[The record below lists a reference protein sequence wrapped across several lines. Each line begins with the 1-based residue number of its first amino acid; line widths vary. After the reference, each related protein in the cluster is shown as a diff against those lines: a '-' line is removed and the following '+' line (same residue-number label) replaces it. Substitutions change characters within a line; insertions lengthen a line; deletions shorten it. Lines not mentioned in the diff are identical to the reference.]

1 MSNHPPLPP
10 EFDPHDFDPH
20 DFAREPGQMPEG
32 GCLIL
37 AIVLVAFPAMLTA
50 AVTGLYWLVWVLGRG
65 LLS

>member
-20 DFAREPGQMPEG
+20 HFAREPGQMPEG

-37 AIVLVAFPAMLTA
+37 AVVLVAFPAMLTA
-50 AVTGLYWLVWVLGRG
+50 AVTGLYWLVWVVGRG
-65 LLS
+65 LL